1 MMKRLLFALSVMA
14 SVFHVGAFDFSTM
27 KFETISGIHYTID
40 VDGLTMNI
48 QEGVLTVSNCE
59 GQNLS
64 LPVSELSKFYFVPD
78 LSSLTAITV
87 TDGDEADIY
96 TLQGI
101 RVGHFA
107 SVTDAQSSLK
117 SGIYVCVTPKRTFK
131 LVVK

>member
-14 SVFHVGAFDFSTM
+14 FFDN
-27 KFETISGIHYTID
+27 EIRNDIGINYTIV

-48 QEGVLTVSNCE
+48 QEGVLTVSNRE

-64 LPVSELSKFYFVPD
+64 LPVSELSKFYFVSD

-87 TDGDEADIY
+87 TDGDEAYIY

-107 SVTDAQSSLK
+107 SVTDAQSSLN